1 MLKKDVID
9 HFKTPSNVA
18 RALEISPAAVNKW
31 GMVVPYF
38 SAEEIER
45 ITGGAL
51 KLRKEMYVRGRPLS
65 AAALRNHA
73 A

>member
-1 MLKKDVID
+1 MRKKDVID

-18 RALEISPAAVNKW
+18 RALNISPAAVNKW
-31 GMVVPYF
+31 GDVVPYF

-51 KLRKEMYVRGRPLS
+51 RMQRDLYVRGRPIRM
-65 AAALRNHA
+65 AANQ
-73 A
+73 